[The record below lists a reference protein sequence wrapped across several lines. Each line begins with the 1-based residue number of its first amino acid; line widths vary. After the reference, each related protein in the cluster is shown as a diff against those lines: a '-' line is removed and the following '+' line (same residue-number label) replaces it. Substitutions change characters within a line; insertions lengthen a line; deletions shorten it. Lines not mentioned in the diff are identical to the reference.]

1 MNPKCEAL
9 NIGYFTTSK
18 IHGSQQNRCCFQ
30 YITLRAEQ
38 KGFVKTLII
47 SLASNQR
54 SHSPIEFIVIVIVMV
69 IEVNLG
75 KLIYVHIFIAF
86 IFVYEVFFREMHGF
100 HDFVF
105 YKELKPV

>member
-1 MNPKCEAL
+1 
-9 NIGYFTTSK
+9 
-18 IHGSQQNRCCFQ
+18 
-30 YITLRAEQ
+30 
-38 KGFVKTLII
+38 
-47 SLASNQR
+47 
-54 SHSPIEFIVIVIVMV
+54 MV

-100 HDFVF
+100 YDFVS